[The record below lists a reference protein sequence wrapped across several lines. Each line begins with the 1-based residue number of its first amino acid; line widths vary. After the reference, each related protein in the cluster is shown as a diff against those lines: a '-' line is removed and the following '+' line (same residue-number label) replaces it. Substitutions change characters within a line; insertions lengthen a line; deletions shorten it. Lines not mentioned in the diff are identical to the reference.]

1 MAAWMKVQSSGG
13 RQLLSVLYLVAAVV
27 IILPATSSR
36 WRPQWLWRED
46 RGVATHL
53 HLFMHDVLTGP
64 DATAV
69 DVVNGTG
76 RAFDVAGGLRF
87 GQVVVMDDVLTEG
100 PSRASPRVGRTQG
113 FYVFS
118 DMNVPALLFC
128 MNVVLTAGP
137 YAGSTGTILGR
148 DHITQPL
155 RERSV
160 VGGTGAFRMATGY
173 VLWRTASWQFR
184 ADAVLELDVFVHTRP
199 EYLQSPPPP
208 LHHRPPPP
216 TVVVT

>member
-1 MAAWMKVQSSGG
+1 MAAWMKQVQSSGG
-13 RQLLSVLYLVAAVV
+13 RQLLSVVYLVAAVV

-36 WRPQWLWRED
+36 WRQWLWRED
-46 RGVATHL
+46 RGVAHL
-53 HLFMHDVLTGP
+53 HFYMHDVLTGP

-100 PSRASPRVGRTQG
+100 PSRSSPRVGRTQG

-137 YAGSTGTILGR
+137 YDGSTVTILGR

-155 RERSV
+155 RELSV

-173 VLWRTASWQFR
+173 VLWRTASWEFR
-184 ADAVLELDVFVHTRP
+184 ADAVLELDVFLHTRP
-199 EYLQSPPPP
+199 EYLHSPPPP
-208 LHHRPPPP
+208 PPHHHPPPP

>member
-1 MAAWMKVQSSGG
+1 MAACMKVQISSGG
-13 RQLLSVLYLVAAVV
+13 RQLLSVVYLVAAVLIV
-27 IILPATSSR
+27 LPATSR
-36 WRPQWLWRED
+36 WWRRD
-46 RGVATHL
+46 NGNVAHL
-53 HLFMHDVLTGP
+53 HFFMHDVMTGP

-76 RAFDVAGGLRF
+76 RAFDVVGGLRF

-100 PSRASPRVGRTQG
+100 PSRSSPRVGRTQG

-118 DMNVPALLFC
+118 DMHVPALLFC

-137 YAGSTGTILGR
+137 YAGSTVTILGR
-148 DHITQPL
+148 DHITEPL
-155 RERSV
+155 RELSV

-199 EYLQSPPPP
+199 ELQSPPP

-216 TVVVT
+216 AAAASST

>member
-1 MAAWMKVQSSGG
+1 MAAWMKQVQSSGG
-13 RQLLSVLYLVAAVV
+13 RQLLSVVYLVAAVV

-36 WRPQWLWRED
+36 WRQWLWRED
-46 RGVATHL
+46 RGVAHL
-53 HLFMHDVLTGP
+53 HFYMHDVLTGP

-100 PSRASPRVGRTQG
+100 PSRSSPRVGRTQG

-137 YAGSTGTILGR
+137 YDGSTVTILGR

-155 RERSV
+155 RPRPHHRLRAVEDGQLGVPRRRRP
-160 VGGTGAFRMATGY
+160 GARRLPPHAPG
-173 VLWRTASWQFR
+173 VLAL
-184 ADAVLELDVFVHTRP
+184 AAAAA
-199 EYLQSPPPP
+199 PPPSSS
-208 LHHRPPPP
+208 HRRRYLSLIDACI
-216 TVVVT
+216 T